1 MDNKYIILIAE
12 DTDSNYLLLNTI
24 LKQEYTLFRAYTGKE
39 AVEKHL
45 EFHPDMILM
54 DIQMPEMD
62 GLEATRL
69 IRAKDKDVVILAL
82 TAFAF
87 NHDRYNALEAGCN
100 NLITKPINIVNLKNT
115 IKEYLKPL

>member
-1 MDNKYIILIAE
+1 MDNKYTILIAE

-24 LKQEYTLFRAYTGKE
+24 LKKEYTLLRAYTGKE
-39 AVEKHL
+39 AVEKYL

-62 GLEATRL
+62 GLEATRI
-69 IRAKDKDVVILAL
+69 IRTKDKNVIILAL

-87 NHDRYNALEAGCN
+87 DHDRHNALEAGCN
-100 NLITKPINIVNLKNT
+100 NLITKPINIANLKNT